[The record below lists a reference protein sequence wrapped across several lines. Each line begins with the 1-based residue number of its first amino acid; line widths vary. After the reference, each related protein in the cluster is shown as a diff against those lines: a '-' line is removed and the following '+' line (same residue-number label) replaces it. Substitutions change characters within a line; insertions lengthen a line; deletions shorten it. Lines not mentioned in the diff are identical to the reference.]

1 MLSFLKAFATRATEI
16 AVMLHLPSEK
26 QANELDWHAPCC
38 YKNPL
43 NPEVL
48 SRVLKSQLSS

>member
-1 MLSFLKAFATRATEI
+1 MLSFLKVFATRATEI
-16 AVMLHLPSEK
+16 ALMLHLPSEK
-26 QANELDWHAPCC
+26 KANELDWHAPCR

-48 SRVLKSQLSS
+48 SCVLTSPLSS